1 MTVTVR
7 VPASSSNLGS
17 GFDCIGV
24 AIDRWL
30 VATVILEG
38 TSISIRRHGK
48 LNAVRVRA
56 DQDLFTRGFRAACAA
71 GGVPTA
77 GAIIEADSNIPVGCG
92 LGSSAAAIVAGALL
106 ANAALELGLSRA
118 EVLQIGTTIEGH
130 PDNVGPAIH
139 GGALLSVHTAKG
151 LASSPLQISPAIELM
166 IAVPPFTNDTKA
178 ARAALPH
185 TLPHA
190 DAVLGANRAAALVQG
205 LATGDGD
212 LLSAAL
218 DDVLH
223 VPFRRAKV
231 YGYDAVVAAAKD
243 AGAYGATLSGA
254 GSAILAI
261 ASRDRAPDV
270 GTALLCAWRS
280 QGVTAELI
288 RRPESVSGAS
298 VTVTSQTI
306 PVALEQS

>member
-1 MTVTVR
+1 MTCPLATR
-7 VPASSSNLGS
+7 
-17 GFDCIGV
+17 
-24 AIDRWL
+24 
-30 VATVILEG
+30 VAT
-38 TSISIRRHGK
+38 
-48 LNAVRVRA
+48 
-56 DQDLFTRGFRAACAA
+56 
-71 GGVPTA
+71 
-77 GAIIEADSNIPVGCG
+77 
-92 LGSSAAAIVAGALL
+92 
-106 ANAALELGLSRA
+106 
-118 EVLQIGTTIEGH
+118 
-130 PDNVGPAIH
+130 
-139 GGALLSVHTAKG
+139 G

-190 DAVLGANRAAALVQG
+190 DAVLAAHRAAALVQG
-205 LATGDGD
+205 LSTGDGG

-223 VPFRRAKV
+223 VPFRRGKV

-261 ASRDRAPDV
+261 APRDRAPDV